1 MEKIEENNEEK
12 ISTIALSNG
21 SNSTTG
27 NSNPAFPTSSC
38 RFLSFTN
45 FFPSNLIQFP
55 KNRTTR
61 GIERIFGH
69 EAGGIVESVGEGVT
83 ELEPDDHV
91 LPIFTGECKEC
102 AQCKSKQSN
111 MCELLKV
118 NIDRGVM
125 IEDGKSRFSIE
136 KEEEEGDRK
145 REEKEKEEEERR
157 SGRRRE
163 EEEEEEQGERMG
175 ILVFLTKI
183 NGDLT
188 ENLTGGTNCIVFKNY
203 SD

>member
-1 MEKIEENNEEK
+1 MSDP
-12 ISTIALSNG
+12 STCSHFYL
-21 SNSTTG
+21 
-27 NSNPAFPTSSC
+27 
-38 RFLSFTN
+38 
-45 FFPSNLIQFP
+45 FFS
-55 KNRTTR
+55 
-61 GIERIFGH
+61 
-69 EAGGIVESVGEGVT
+69 GGGVLRIVESVGEGVT
-83 ELEPDDHV
+83 ELEPGDHV
-91 LPIFTGECKEC
+91 LPRFTGECKEC

-145 REEKEKEEEERR
+145 REEEEEEERR

-163 EEEEEEQGERMG
+163 EEEEEEEGERMG

-188 ENLTGGTNCIVFKNY
+188 ENLTGGTNGIVFKNH
-203 SD
+203 SG